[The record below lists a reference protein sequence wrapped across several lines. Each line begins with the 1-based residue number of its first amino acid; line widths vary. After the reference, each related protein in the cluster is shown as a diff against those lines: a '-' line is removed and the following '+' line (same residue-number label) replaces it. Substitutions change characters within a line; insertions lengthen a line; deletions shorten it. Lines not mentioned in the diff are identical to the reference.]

1 MRVVPR
7 FCQTQLLVI
16 LTVVAM
22 SLVAS
27 DASAAVY
34 TVTNTNDAFA
44 GSLRQAITDANN
56 NGGSDTINFNI
67 PGVGPHSIAPTSNL
81 PIVLAP
87 IVIDGYTQPGSSPNT
102 LTVGTDAVL
111 KIVIDCASMTRPIQS
126 NGGVASA
133 PSTIRGL
140 VFNNASSSTEF
151 FVEIHMWFY
160 TIEGCYFGT
169 DVSGMSLVGA
179 NPTTCIEVWDSCKIG
194 GSTPGA
200 RNVVAG
206 YVALGVG
213 NGFDSGDSLSGNYL
227 GVRSQGDSAFTAIMT
242 SQSIRVAIGGSD
254 VVVGGPTVGHRN
266 VIAPANN
273 YAINIGQGFA
283 SVIMGNYIGV
293 DASGSYD
300 LGEGTQANTGITLST
315 SGHSFIDNLISG
327 FSTGIRVFGNA
338 ATIQGNYIGTD
349 ALGNPTL
356 GNSVGIYVYTDSNT
370 IGGELPGQGNVIGG
384 NSIGVSLFADN
395 NNASTNTS
403 IIGNSI
409 WANPWGLGIDLDG
422 TWVNANDAGDPDV
435 GANNKQ
441 NFPVLSEALSQPS
454 QTKITGALNSTPNT
468 QFRIHYYYN
477 VECDSTGYGEGEQ
490 YLGGADVTTDGSGDV
505 SFLFTPMQVPDSGY
519 ITATATDPDGNT
531 SEFSGCML
539 VLLDSDGDYLDDDN
553 DNCPFVVNP
562 DQEDADGDSIGND
575 CDTLEFKVLSPVD
588 IFVISPLGLDTIG
601 PGINTFGSR
610 ASYDSTQDIGLGAN
624 GIIGELDDR
633 VTISPV
639 EAGQYKIRIIP
650 ELQLGPA
657 DTAYFLG
664 IRDPGGNITGDGWVA
679 MTGMNAPSISPI
691 PIANLLPP
699 PNEEHVTYVGGLCD
713 QRRGDLTGEG
723 VFNVQDVVQVINISF
738 RGQTVPDPAFIA
750 DVNSDGVASNVQD
763 VVRIVGHV
771 FRGAPEPGP

>member
-1 MRVVPR
+1 MRIAQR
-7 FCQTQLLVI
+7 FYQVQICAVTAI
-16 LTVVAM
+16 LATCLA
-22 SLVAS
+22 AG
-27 DASAAVY
+27 DACGVVY
-34 TVTNTNDAFA
+34 TVTNTNDSFA

-56 NGGSDTINFNI
+56 STGRDTIEFNI
-67 PGVGPHSIAPTSNL
+67 PGAGPHVIAPTSNL

-102 LTVGTDAVL
+102 LAVGTDAIF

-126 NGGVASA
+126 NGGVAST

-140 VFNNASSSTEF
+140 VFNNASASTEF

-169 DVSGMSLVGA
+169 DVTGMTLVGA
-179 NPTTCIEVWDSCKIG
+179 TPTCIEVWDSCKIG
-194 GSTPGA
+194 GGTPAA

-242 SQSIRVAIGGSD
+242 SQSIRIAIGGSG

-266 VIAPANN
+266 VIAPAKD

-283 SVIMGNYIGV
+283 SVVMGNYIGV
-293 DASGSYD
+293 DATGSYD
-300 LGEGTQANTGITLST
+300 LGEGTQANTGITLAT
-315 SGHSFIDNLISG
+315 SGHSFINNLISG
-327 FSTGIRVFGNA
+327 FSTGIRVSGNA
-338 ATIQGNYIGTD
+338 ATIQGNHIGTD

-384 NSIGVSLFADN
+384 NSIGVSLFADQN
-395 NNASTNTS
+395 SAATYTS

-409 WANPWGLGIDLDG
+409 WANPWGLGIDLDP
-422 TWVNANDAGDPDV
+422 TWVAANDLGDPDV
-435 GANNKQ
+435 GANNLQ

-477 VECDSTGYGEGEQ
+477 VECDSTGFGEGEE
-490 YLGGADVTTDGSGDV
+490 YLGGASVTTDGSGNI
-505 SFLFTPMQVPDSGY
+505 SFLFTPVQVPAGGY

-539 VLLDSDGDYLDDDN
+539 VLLDSDGDDLADIS
-553 DNCPFVVNP
+553 DNCDFVANP
-562 DQEDADGDSIGND
+562 GQEDADGDNIGNA
-575 CDTLEFKVLSPVD
+575 CDTLEFKALSPVD
-588 IFVISPLGLDTIG
+588 IIVISPLGLDTIG

-624 GIIGELDDR
+624 GIPGELDDR

-650 ELQLGPA
+650 ETQLGPA

-664 IRDPGGNITGDGWVA
+664 VRDPGGNITGDGWVA
-679 MTGMNAPSISPI
+679 MTGANAPSISPI
-691 PIANLLPP
+691 PVANPVPP
-699 PNEEHVTYVGGLCD
+699 PNEEHATYVGGLCD

-723 VFNVQDVVQVINISF
+723 TYDVQDVVQVINIAF

-750 DVNSDGVASNVQD
+750 DVNSDGVASD
-763 VVRIVGHV
+763 VLDVLRIVSHV
-771 FRGAPEPGP
+771 FRAGAEPGP